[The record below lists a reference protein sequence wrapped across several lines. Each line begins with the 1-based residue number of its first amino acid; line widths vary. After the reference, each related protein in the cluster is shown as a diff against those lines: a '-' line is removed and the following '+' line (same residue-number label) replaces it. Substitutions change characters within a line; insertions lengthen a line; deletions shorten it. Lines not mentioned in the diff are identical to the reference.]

1 MKVHHLNCGTMRPR
15 ATPGG
20 LVSHVL
26 LAETESGLVLI
37 DSGLGLRDAEA
48 PSDRFG
54 TARHYFR
61 PTFDRDE
68 AAINHVRHLGFKP
81 EDVRH
86 IVLTHFD
93 ADHTGGLADFPWAH
107 VHVTN
112 GEALAVRR
120 PHTLMERTRY
130 RPTQRAHQ
138 PAIVEHHPSA
148 SEPWRGFPAAKE
160 LADVAAGVVMISL
173 PGHSRGHA
181 AVAINTGQRWVL
193 HVGDAFY
200 HHGQLDGSQSAP
212 KALTVFERLIAHD
225 WKRVQENHRRLREL
239 WLANDPGIL
248 LVNAHDP
255 HLLDRARSDG
265 RST

>member
-37 DSGLGLRDAEA
+37 DSGLGLRDTEA
-48 PSDRFG
+48 PSRRFG

-61 PTFDRDE
+61 PTFDKDE
-68 AAINHVRHLGFKP
+68 AAISHVRRLGFKP
-81 EDVRH
+81 DDVRH

-93 ADHTGGLADFPWAH
+93 ADHTGGLADFPWAR
-107 VHVTN
+107 VHVTSS
-112 GEALAVRR
+112 EALAVTR

-130 RPTQRAHQ
+130 RRTQRAHQ
-138 PAIVEHHPSA
+138 PAIVEHHPSV
-148 SEPWRGFPAAKE
+148 SEPWHRFPAAKE
-160 LADVAAGVVMISL
+160 LTDIAPGVVMISL

-181 AVAINTGQRWVL
+181 AIAVDTGQRWIL
-193 HVGDAFY
+193 HVGDSFY

-212 KALTVFERLIAHD
+212 KALTVFERLIAYD
-225 WKRVQENHRRLREL
+225 WNRVQENHRRLREL
-239 WLANDPGIL
+239 WLANDPHIL

-255 HLLDRARSDG
+255 LLLDRARSGD
-265 RST
+265 RPT